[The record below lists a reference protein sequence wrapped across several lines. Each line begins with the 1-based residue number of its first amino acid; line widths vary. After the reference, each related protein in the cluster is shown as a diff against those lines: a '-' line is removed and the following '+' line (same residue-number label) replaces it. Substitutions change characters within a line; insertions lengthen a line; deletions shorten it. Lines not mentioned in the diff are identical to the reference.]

1 MTNAERFR
9 NPDERYVEFKKFCHK
24 YTCGNC
30 PVNEDGIME
39 AKCGFKWLDLEYK
52 EELKNCP
59 FCDGTAILYAA
70 GNPFIRCDDCGTQ
83 TAVYQTPEE
92 AIAAWNGRCNGRNTE
107 IP

>member
-59 FCDGTAILYAA
+59 FCGGKAGVVSGIHEGCEYHWVECSECYGRSIGTSLAD
-70 GNPFIRCDDCGTQ
+70 RT
-83 TAVYQTPEE
+83 
-92 AIAAWNGRCNGRNTE
+92 IAAWNRRV
-107 IP
+107 